1 MISPKNLIIN
11 TSANTKI
18 DTAVKSDALPS
29 NLKMS
34 SNGKTSKN
42 DKENPGTPDPA
53 AFVALLGQVLSDSKN
68 EPIPTD
74 VSKNTELQDTNAL
87 LTKNTS
93 TKGLPE
99 NLTATLT
106 AEDQKLV
113 DLQAAQQD
121 SNPALTWIDS
131 KSFQSL
137 TPIAAQIKS
146 QMTDLK
152 DASTQT
158 DQLANIANMINGTAD
173 KQQVKDGLTVLQ
185 GQPQAGQTQAQAT
198 QLASDL
204 VPIGALPLDKIKEEL
219 AQSLQV
225 SGADKQAVAEKRPEE
240 LLAQHT
246 PVNNLDANGLA
257 NQTATTTAAK
267 TVEISVPVN
276 NPQWADK
283 FSEQIAWLG
292 QQGIKSAQIKIHPED
307 LGPIEI
313 NIKMDKNDASV
324 NIVSHS
330 AMVRDII
337 EQAMP
342 KLRDMMAEQG
352 LNLSDVHINSDQGSR
367 QSSQGSAQKEP
378 DRSFVAPEDEIQL
391 VSTPKKPPKRLVDY
405 FA

>member
-1 MISPKNLIIN
+1 MISPKNLMIN

-18 DTAVKSDALPS
+18 DTAVTANALPS
-29 NLKMS
+29 NLKMT
-34 SNGKTSKN
+34 SNGKTSKD
-42 DKENPGTPDPA
+42 DKESPGTPDPA
-53 AFVALLGQVLSDSKN
+53 AFVALLGQVLSDNIVKN
-68 EPIPTD
+68 EPVPTD
-74 VSKNTELQDTNAL
+74 VSKSTDLQDTNVL
-87 LTKNTS
+87 LTKNAS

-99 NLTATLT
+99 NLIATGPT
-106 AEDQKLV
+106 DAQKST
-113 DLQAAQQD
+113 DLQAAEQD

-137 TPIAAQIKS
+137 TPIAAQVKS
-146 QMTDLK
+146 QITDLK
-152 DASTQT
+152 DTSTQT
-158 DQLANIANMINGTAD
+158 SQLAQIANVINGTTD
-173 KQQVKDGLTVLQ
+173 KPQIKEALIPL
-185 GQPQAGQTQAQAT
+185 QPQAAQPQAQAT

-219 AQSLQV
+219 TQSLQI
-225 SGADKQAVAEKRPEE
+225 SGVEKQVAGEKGPEE
-240 LLAQHT
+240 LLARHT
-246 PVNNLDANGLA
+246 PLNNLDANGLA
-257 NQTATTTAAK
+257 NQPATNTTAK

-324 NIVSHS
+324 NIISHS
-330 AMVRDII
+330 AIVRDII
-337 EQAMP
+337 DQAMP
-342 KLRDMMAEQG
+342 KLREMMADQG

-378 DRSFVAPEDEIQL
+378 DRSFVSPEDEVQL
-391 VSTPKKPPKRLVDY
+391 VTTPKKPPKRLVDY